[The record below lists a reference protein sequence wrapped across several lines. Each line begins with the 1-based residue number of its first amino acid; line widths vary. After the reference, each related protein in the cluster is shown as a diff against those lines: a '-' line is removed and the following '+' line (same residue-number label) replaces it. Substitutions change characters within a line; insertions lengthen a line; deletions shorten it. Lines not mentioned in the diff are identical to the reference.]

1 MFAGVLQTNTE
12 NAAELVVE
20 QQLLSGEQPQPATT
34 QHTAQNMVDYPSPP
48 SCSTH
53 LNRIND
59 FFLLQT
65 EVEHE
70 ETYVDLDESGMYQVC
85 KLCSSNFAIS
95 FKFEFEKD
103 LFVNL
108 NIEHCIVVFVGD
120 SRRFGGRTE
129 W

>member
-34 QHTAQNMVDYPSPP
+34 PHTAQNMVDYPSPP

-85 KLCSSNFAIS
+85 TLCSSNFAIS
-95 FKFEFEKD
+95 F
-103 LFVNL
+103 
-108 NIEHCIVVFVGD
+108 
-120 SRRFGGRTE
+120 
-129 W
+129 